1 MATEIK
7 ILNHG
12 DVDILKNVDPDVFDD
27 PINIARAIEFLGDPR
42 HHLGVAIDGDL
53 VVGFVSAVH
62 YVHPD
67 KPCPEL
73 WINEIGVAAS
83 HQRQGIGKQ
92 LMNAIFAVGR
102 ELNCESA
109 WVLTDRENTAAMSL
123 YSVVGNP
130 EPPTDH
136 VMFSFDIGRS
146 NSLPNPD

>member
-27 PINIARAIEFLGDPR
+27 PINIARAIEFLSDPR
-42 HHLGVAIDGDL
+42 HHLGVAIDDDL

-109 WVLTDRENTAAMSL
+109 WVLTDRENTAAISL

-146 NSLPNPD
+146 NS